1 MSVRTGGT
9 YGTAG
14 QLVVRGRIS
23 VLKVELTTD
32 SKQGRISEI
41 CLVKSRYCLGSIIIH
56 PLVFLT
62 ICILAETPEF
72 VICKTSDV
80 PLITGKSPYS
90 PVYTDMTLNKQY

>member
-41 CLVKSRYCLGSIIIH
+41 CLVKSRYCLGSII
-56 PLVFLT
+56 
-62 ICILAETPEF
+62 
-72 VICKTSDV
+72 
-80 PLITGKSPYS
+80 
-90 PVYTDMTLNKQY
+90 